1 MERFVACF
9 NKHTITLG
17 RTKREMQNTDT
28 DTLDALAPSQKLA
41 AQLRRDLHDLGAVP
55 ESRAVTSLGSAAAA
69 DGISEIDANVL
80 AKVVVSTL
88 IKCGDIGFGQSYGD
102 KVLLKRR
109 AVSVLYSGDKCVLL
123 GGDPSQGEPH
133 GLLRVTDEIPHD
145 VVGFFDVTGQLSDA
159 DLSALWQVLEAGI
172 WAMNVACSDVVTRLL
187 CLAGGVPGNP
197 VPQGASSWLS
207 EHFPPPRKEG
217 KAADPSQMTVIERP
231 ASARQ
236 IVTAGPGSGKTH
248 TATERVIHL
257 VREGIP
263 PARIRLITFTRVAAD
278 EIGRRISE
286 ALSEHTYAAGVM
298 CGTIDS
304 MAWHLVTSL
313 GEAPPGG
320 HERIIRAAHKSMAD
334 VDQAMID
341 QLSRISH
348 LVIDEAQDIVGDRRI
363 FCRALIDALPASV
376 GVTVLG
382 DGAQA
387 IYGSWAGDKGHGGS
401 LHAEL
406 RGASGWENRELTAN
420 HRTRSTA
427 LQQFFRE
434 ARALLEDGTDPRS
447 AYFLLREMIEDV
459 ASDAHIS
466 LYGPVFPWKDDS
478 LILFRG
484 RAATIAAS
492 ARLTRAARVHRMKLS
507 GQTSVCDPLLG
518 AICAGLAPNASVRL
532 DHIRRRLAD
541 LHPQPLIATE
551 EDILAKLQALGN
563 VPEARLHD
571 IGEMIDRQPVEY
583 TRDYVGTAGPL
594 LGSIHGAKG
603 REASNVLLMLPPVPA
618 GDDVDWQEEAR
629 VLFVGATRASLN
641 LYLGRAQ
648 SGTVRDGR
656 NGSRWLRG
664 SDGGLLVSGVKGLR
678 PLPGIAP
685 ALSVWEAAF
694 QQPSCSF
701 RRIAAEAGSPWH
713 LVLAS
718 GEALAGVD
726 SALAEDLDYLESTRG
741 SLASGTMR
749 VVGATTVVDCRSDG
763 KINSVTLL
771 PVLMG
776 VVRGQG
782 NKANDYDQ

>member
-1 MERFVACF
+1 MTLF
-9 NKHTITLG
+9 NKHTTTLG

-28 DTLDALAPSQKLA
+28 NTLDALAPSQKLA

-55 ESRAVTSLGSAAAA
+55 ESRAVTSLVAAAVA
-69 DGISEIDANVL
+69 DGMSEIEANVQ
-80 AKVVVSTL
+80 AKIVVSAL
-88 IKCGDIGFGQSYGD
+88 VKCGDIGSGRSYGD

-109 AVSVLYSGDKCVLL
+109 AVSVLYSGDQCVLL

-133 GLLRVTDEIPHD
+133 GLLRVTDELPND
-145 VVGFFDVTGQLSDA
+145 VFSLIDAAGVLSDA
-159 DLSALWQVLEAGI
+159 DLSALWQVLEARI
-172 WAMNVACSDVVTRLL
+172 WSINAACSDAVTRLL
-187 CLAGGVPGNP
+187 CLAGVLPGSP
-197 VPQGASSWLS
+197 VPQDASNWLS

-248 TATERVIHL
+248 TATDRVIHL

-286 ALSEHTYAAGVM
+286 VLSEHTYAAGVM

-320 HERIIRAAHKSMAD
+320 HERIIRAAHKFMAD
-334 VDQAMID
+334 GDQAMID

-406 RGASGWENRELTAN
+406 RGASIWENRELTAN

-447 AYFLLREMIEDV
+447 VYFSLREMIENV
-459 ASDAHIS
+459 ATDAHVS
-466 LYGPVFPWKDDS
+466 LNGPVFPWKDDS

-563 VPEARLHD
+563 GPAARLQD

-664 SDGGLLVSGVKGLR
+664 SDGGLLVSGVEGLR

-701 RRIAAEAGSPWH
+701 RRIAAEEGSPWH
-713 LVLAS
+713 LVSAS
-718 GEALAGVD
+718 GEALAGVE

-741 SLASGTMR
+741 SLASDTMR
-749 VVGATTVVDCRSDG
+749 VVGATTVVDRRSDG
-763 KINSVTLL
+763 KITAVTLL

-776 VVRGQG
+776 VARGQG
-782 NKANDYDQ
+782 SKANDDDR

>member
-1 MERFVACF
+1 MALF
-9 NKHTITLG
+9 NKHTTTLG

-55 ESRAVTSLGSAAAA
+55 ESRAVTSLVAAAVA
-69 DGISEIDANVL
+69 DGMSEIEANVQ
-80 AKVVVSTL
+80 AKIVVSAL
-88 IKCGDIGFGQSYGD
+88 VKCGDIGSGQSYGD

-109 AVSVLYSGDKCVLL
+109 AVSVLYSGDQCVLL

-133 GLLRVTDEIPHD
+133 GLLRVTDEVPND
-145 VVGFFDVTGQLSDA
+145 VFGLFDAAGLLSDA
-159 DLSALWQVLEAGI
+159 DLAALWQVLEARV
-172 WAMNVACSDVVTRLL
+172 WSMNAASSDAVTRLL
-187 CLAGGVPGNP
+187 CLAGVLPGSP
-197 VPQGASSWLS
+197 VPQDASNWLH
-207 EHFPPPRKEG
+207 EHFPRPRKEG
-217 KAADPSQMTVIERP
+217 RAPDPSQSAVIERP

-257 VREGIP
+257 VQQGIS
-263 PARIRLITFTRVAAD
+263 PARIRLITFTRVAAE

-304 MAWHLVTSL
+304 MAWNLVTSL

-320 HERIIRAAHKSMAD
+320 HERIIRAAHKSIAD
-334 VDQAMID
+334 GDQAMLD

-382 DGAQA
+382 DSAQA
-387 IYGSWAGDKGHGGS
+387 IYGSWAGDKGRGGS

-406 RGASGWENRELTAN
+406 HGASGWENRELTAN

-447 AYFLLREMIEDV
+447 AYFSLREMIEDV
-459 ASDAHIS
+459 ATDAHVS
-466 LYGPVFPWKDDS
+466 LNGPVFPWKDDS

-484 RAATIAAS
+484 RAATVAAS
-492 ARLTRAARVHRMKLS
+492 ARLTLAARVHRMKLS

-518 AICAGLAPNASVRL
+518 AICAGLGPNTSVRL
-532 DHIRRRLAD
+532 DHLRRRLAD

-551 EDILAKLQALGN
+551 EDILADLQALGN
-563 VPEARLHD
+563 GPAARLQD

-603 REASNVLLMLPPVPA
+603 REASNVLLMLPPVPS

-664 SDGGLLVSGVKGLR
+664 SDGGLLVSGVEGLR

-701 RRIAAEAGSPWH
+701 RRVAAEEGSPWQ
-713 LVLAS
+713 LVSAS

-726 SALAEDLDYLESTRG
+726 STLAEDLDYIEATRG

-749 VVGATTVVDCRSDG
+749 VVGATTVVDRRGDG
-763 KINSVTLL
+763 KINTVTLL

-776 VVRGQG
+776 VARGQG
-782 NKANDYDQ
+782 SKANDDDQ

>member
-1 MERFVACF
+1 
-9 NKHTITLG
+9 
-17 RTKREMQNTDT
+17 MQNTGTCT

-41 AQLRRDLHDLGAVP
+41 AQLRSDLHDLGAVP
-55 ESRAVTSLGSAAAA
+55 ESRAVTSLVATAIA
-69 DGISEIDANVL
+69 DGMSEIEANVQ
-80 AKVVVSTL
+80 AKIVVSAL
-88 IKCGDIGFGQSYGD
+88 VKCGDIGSGKSYGD

-109 AVSVLYSGDKCVLL
+109 AVSVLYSGDQCILL
-123 GGDPSQGEPH
+123 GGNPSQGEPH
-133 GLLRVTDEIPHD
+133 GLLRVTDELPND
-145 VVGFFDVTGQLSDA
+145 VFGLFDAAGLLSDA
-159 DLSALWQVLEAGI
+159 DLAALWQVLEARV
-172 WAMNVACSDVVTRLL
+172 WSMSATCSDAVTQLL
-187 CLAGGVPGNP
+187 CLAGVLPGSP
-197 VPQGASSWLS
+197 VPQVASSWLH
-207 EHFPPPRKEG
+207 EHFPRPRKEG
-217 KAADPSQMTVIERP
+217 RAPDLSQSAIIERP

-257 VREGIP
+257 VQQGIS
-263 PARIRLITFTRVAAD
+263 PARLRLITFTRVAA
-278 EIGRRISE
+278 EEVGRRISE

-304 MAWHLVTSL
+304 MAWNLVTSL

-320 HERIIRAAHKSMAD
+320 HERIIRAAHKSIAD
-334 VDQAMID
+334 GDQVMLD

-363 FCRALIDALPASV
+363 FCRALIEALPASV

-382 DGAQA
+382 DSAQA
-387 IYGSWAGDKGHGGS
+387 IYGSWAGDKRRGGS

-406 RGASGWENRELTAN
+406 HGASGWENCELTTN
-420 HRTRSTA
+420 HRTQSTA
-427 LQQFFRE
+427 LQQFFWK

-447 AYFLLREMIEDV
+447 AYFSLREMIEDV
-459 ASDAHIS
+459 ATDAQVS
-466 LYGPVFPWKDDS
+466 LNGPVFPWKDDS

-484 RAATIAAS
+484 RAATVAAS

-532 DHIRRRLAD
+532 EHIRRRLAD

-551 EDILAKLQALGN
+551 EGILADLQALGN
-563 VPEARLHD
+563 GPTVRLQD
-571 IGEMIDRQPVEY
+571 IGEMIDRQPVQY

-603 REASNVLLMLPPVPA
+603 REASNVLLMLPPVPS

-641 LYLGRAQ
+641 LYLGRTQ

-656 NGSRWLRG
+656 NGRRWLRG
-664 SDGGLLVSGVKGLR
+664 SNGGLLVSGVEGLR

-701 RRIAAEAGSPWH
+701 RRVAAEEGSPWH
-713 LVLAS
+713 LVSAS
-718 GEALAGVD
+718 GEVLAGVD
-726 SALAEDLDYLESTRG
+726 STLAEDLDYIEATRG
-741 SLASGTMR
+741 SLASGTLR
-749 VVGATTVVDCRSDG
+749 VVGATTVVDRRSDG
-763 KINSVTLL
+763 KINTVTLL

-776 VVRGQG
+776 VARGQES
-782 NKANDYDQ
+782 KANDDDQ

>member
-1 MERFVACF
+1 
-9 NKHTITLG
+9 
-17 RTKREMQNTDT
+17 MQNTDT

-55 ESRAVTSLGSAAAA
+55 ESRAVTSLGSAAVA
-69 DGISEIDANVL
+69 DGISEVDANVL

-88 IKCGDIGFGQSYGD
+88 IKCGDIGSGQSYGD

-109 AVSVLYSGDKCVLL
+109 AVSVLYSGDQCVLL

-133 GLLRVTDEIPHD
+133 GLLRVTDELPND
-145 VVGFFDVTGQLSDA
+145 VFGLIDAAGVLSDA
-159 DLSALWQVLEAGI
+159 DLSALWQVLEARI
-172 WAMNVACSDVVTRLL
+172 WSINAACSDAVTRVL
-187 CLAGGVPGNP
+187 CLAGVLPGSP
-197 VPQGASSWLS
+197 VPQDASNWLS

-248 TATERVIHL
+248 TATDRVIHL

-320 HERIIRAAHKSMAD
+320 HERIIRAAHKFMAD
-334 VDQAMID
+334 GDQAMID

-387 IYGSWAGDKGHGGS
+387 IYGSWAGDKSRSGS
-401 LHAEL
+401 LHDEFCDQ
-406 RGASGWENRELTAN
+406 GNWENHELTSN
-420 HRTRSTA
+420 HRTRSPA
-427 LQQFFRE
+427 LQRFFKE
-434 ARALLEDGTDPRS
+434 ARLLLETAGDPHTI
-447 AYFLLREMIEDV
+447 YLTLREMLEDV
-459 ASDAHIS
+459 ATDPNVG
-466 LYGPVFPWKDDS
+466 LNGKVFPWKDDS
-478 LILFRG
+478 LMLFRG
-484 RAATIAAS
+484 RAATMAAS
-492 ARLTRAARVHRMKLS
+492 ARLTHSARVHRLKLS
-507 GQTSVCDPLLG
+507 GQTSICDPLVG
-518 AICAGLAPNASVRL
+518 AICAGLAPNASLQLEHV
-532 DHIRRRLAD
+532 RRRLAD
-541 LHPQPLIATE
+541 LHPQPLVSTE
-551 EDILAKLQALGN
+551 AGILADLQALGN
-563 VPEARLHD
+563 GPAARLQD

-603 REASNVLLMLPPVPA
+603 REAANVLLMLPPVPS
-618 GDDVDWQEEAR
+618 GDDVDWLEEAR

-641 LYLGRAQ
+641 LYLGRTP
-648 SGTVRDGR
+648 SGAVQDGR
-656 NGSRWLRG
+656 HGSRWLRG
-664 SDGGLLVSGVKGLR
+664 RDGGLLVSGVEGLR
-678 PLPGIAP
+678 PLPGVAP

-701 RRIAAEAGSPWH
+701 RRAGPEEGSPWH
-713 LVLAS
+713 LVTAS
-718 GEALAGVD
+718 GET
-726 SALAEDLDYLESTRG
+726 LAEVGSTLADNLDYIEATRG
-741 SLASGTMR
+741 RLASNTMR
-749 VVGATTVVDCRSDG
+749 IVGATTVVDRRSDG
-763 KINSVTLL
+763 KITAVTLL

-776 VVRGQG
+776 VARGRG
-782 NKANDYDQ
+782 SKANDDDR